1 MAYTTKTE
9 ITDEVNNFYDRTLL
23 ERLLPLLV
31 YTKYGQVRDVP
42 RKSGSNTI
50 RFRRYNSL
58 AVATTAL
65 TEGTTPVGSQL
76 SITDITANVLQYGR
90 IIISRIKMFFNFLG
104 GLTIA

>member
-1 MAYTTKTE
+1 MPYTTKTE

-31 YTKYGQVRDVP
+31 YTKFGQVRDIP

-50 RFRRYNSL
+50 KFRKYSSL
-58 AVATTAL
+58 SAATTAL

-76 SITDITANVLQYGR
+76 SVTDITADVLQYGQPK
-90 IIISRIKMFFNFLG
+90 IAVSKSFLM
-104 GLTIA
+104 LNLAV